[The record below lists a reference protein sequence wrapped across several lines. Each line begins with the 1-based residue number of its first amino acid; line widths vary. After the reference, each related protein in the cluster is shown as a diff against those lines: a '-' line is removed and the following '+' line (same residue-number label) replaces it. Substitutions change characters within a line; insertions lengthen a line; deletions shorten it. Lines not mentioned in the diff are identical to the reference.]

1 MASCARFGRC
11 RAQRNLCATRPEV
24 DKAYRPTRIIVVSV
38 IFPIGSILLF
48 IRQRLGLHHQRE
60 KSNRCLGYEGVTG
73 TGLNRV
79 RIEFSFGL
87 MDTSRPGL

>member
-11 RAQRNLCATRPEV
+11 REQRNLCATRPEV
-24 DKAYRPTRIIVVSV
+24 DIAYRPTRIIVVSV

-60 KSNRCLGYEGVTG
+60 KSDRCFGYEGDG
-73 TGLNRV
+73 ALRRQNRV
-79 RIEFSFGL
+79 LIWIDGHIPARV
-87 MDTSRPGL
+87 